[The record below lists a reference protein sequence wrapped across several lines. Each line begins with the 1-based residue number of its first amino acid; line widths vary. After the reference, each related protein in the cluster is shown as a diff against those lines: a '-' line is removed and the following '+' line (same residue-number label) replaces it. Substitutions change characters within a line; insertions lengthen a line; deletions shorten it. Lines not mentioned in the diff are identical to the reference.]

1 MEAIITNIIWIKIEP
16 ILPVKATKVGRP
28 KTNPRLVL
36 KAVMYVIRT
45 GTQWRYLPREFGA
58 KSTIHGI
65 FMEWCRSGVTRVI
78 FEVARVLYICI

>member
-36 KAVMYVIRT
+36 KAVMLKYEQEHSGAIYHVNLVQSR
-45 GTQWRYLPREFGA
+45 RY
-58 KSTIHGI
+58 
-65 FMEWCRSGVTRVI
+65 MEYLWNGVDQ
-78 FEVARVLYICI
+78 VLRG